1 MTGALSAADINSYLA
16 ATGWSRRPESWRGA
30 AVWDHGG
37 GHELLVP
44 EKPDLVDAPRR
55 IRELVAVLARV
66 EERSR
71 EEIAADI
78 GAPMA
83 DVHWYRSPVV
93 PPGGRAGLLDAAAAL
108 GGVQTVLGAAAR
120 AAFDGPRPVFEGA
133 PPRAVREL
141 LGRVWIGPSDL
152 LTVRVPVH
160 DDELGRRTLILLR
173 RATLLLREA
182 VAEMDATG
190 DIAVFDRL
198 VGEGVSADL
207 CAALARFAGSDAEAP
222 FEVGFRWARGL
233 PSAVPAGSVVFPAGT
248 GLLLR
253 RVAHRLRRLHQTGL
267 IGEDPSPGFDPVTRE
282 I

>member
-1 MTGALSAADINSYLA
+1 MSPSAADISSYLA

-30 AVWDHGG
+30 AVWERDGDH
-37 GHELLVP
+37 EVLVP

-66 EERSR
+66 EERSQ
-71 EEIAADI
+71 EEIVADI
-78 GAPMA
+78 GAPLA

-93 PPGGRAGLLDAAAAL
+93 PSDGPAGLLDAVAAL

-133 PPRAVREL
+133 PPRAVRDL
-141 LGRVWIGPSDL
+141 LASVWIGPTDL

-160 DDELGRRTLILLR
+160 DDELGRRALLLLR

-182 VAEMDATG
+182 VAEMDASG

-198 VGEGVSADL
+198 VGDGVSADL
-207 CAALARFAGSDAEAP
+207 CAALARFSGSDAAAP

-233 PSAVPAGSVVFPAGT
+233 PSSVPAGSVVFPAGT

-267 IGEDPSPGFDPVTRE
+267 IGADTSPGLDPVTKE
-282 I
+282 